1 VFSHII
7 IDLQDP
13 GVTPN
18 TDGLPGLQAFRHMI
32 GALQPFGLVVCVA
45 VLIVSAA
52 AWALGSING
61 NAGYA
66 SKGKF
71 GFVVALGATILIS
84 SANALVRFFSGIQI
98 G

>member
-1 VFSHII
+1 MFSHII
-7 IDLQDP
+7 FIQDP
-13 GVTPN
+13 GIQPN
-18 TDGLPGLQAFRHMI
+18 TDGLPGLPEFRHMI
-32 GALQPFGLVVCVA
+32 GALLPFGLAVCVA
-45 VLIVSAA
+45 VLILSAA

-71 GFVVALGATILIS
+71 GFLVALGAAILIGS
-84 SANALVRFFSGIQI
+84 SNALVRFFSAIQI